1 MNAMKVLSLFD
12 GISCGMVP
20 LERAGIPV
28 ERYVA
33 YEIDEDKF
41 EELSL
46 SREAKIE
53 NICLWIKNLKAEI
66 EALKAEKDAF
76 AKRQRSAENK
86 MESLKR
92 YITGYLD
99 GTSFESAKVKVS
111 FRKSESIEIEEGT
124 IIPDEYL
131 RFKEPEI
138 NKTDLKNALKA
149 GIHIQGVQL
158 VENQNIQIK

>member
-1 MNAMKVLSLFD
+1 MNL
-12 GISCGMVP
+12 
-20 LERAGIPV
+20 
-28 ERYVA
+28 
-33 YEIDEDKF
+33 YEIDSEILGCVDITTGEIFDEDKF
-41 EELSL
+41 ESL
-46 SREAKIE
+46 VMEREKKVE

-76 AKRQRSAENK
+76 AKRQKTAENK

-99 GTSFESAKVKVS
+99 GTPFESAKVKVS

-131 RFKEPEI
+131 RFKEPEV
-138 NKTDLKNALKA
+138 NKTDLKNALKS

>member
-1 MNAMKVLSLFD
+1 MNL
-12 GISCGMVP
+12 
-20 LERAGIPV
+20 
-28 ERYVA
+28 
-33 YEIDEDKF
+33 YEIDSEILGCVDITTGEIFDEDKF
-41 EELSL
+41 ESL
-46 SREAKIE
+46 VMEREKKVE

-76 AKRQRSAENK
+76 AKRQKSAENK

-99 GTSFESAKVKVS
+99 GASFESAKVKVS

-131 RFKEPEI
+131 RFKEPEV